1 MKKTN
6 WLISTVLVLILA
18 GCSSSQS
25 AKYKEAGCRAAD
37 QMAYDE
43 AATQFNLAAENG
55 DPEAVA
61 PGIASQRIWGIF
73 MTGGS
78 NATSLEEIKSNSEYV
93 GELALEIAAYCGSEY
108 DIG

>member
-1 MKKTN
+1 MKKTT
-6 WLISTVLVLILA
+6 WLTSIFLVLILA

-61 PGIASQRIWGIF
+61 SGIASQRIWGIF
-73 MTGGS
+73 MTGGYA
-78 NATSLEEIKSNSEYV
+78 NSLEEIKSNSEYV

>member
-1 MKKTN
+1 MKKSN
-6 WLISTVLVLILA
+6 WFISTALVLILV

-73 MTGGS
+73 MTAG
-78 NATSLEEIKSNSEYV
+78 NANSLEEINSNSEYA
-93 GELALEIAAYCGSEY
+93 GELAWEIASYCGSEY